1 MNFDSADWKNIEY
14 NHGNHFD
21 GSNFTAPI
29 KGIYSFLTTIKQRS
43 YQFGRI
49 RCYVNNKVIALA
61 ERTNST
67 DIKTDIN
74 MNAGQI
80 LLPIT
85 LELKKDDIVTIR
97 IGGDLYNITDP
108 QTTYF
113 EGRLV
118 SVINE

>member
-49 RCYVNNKVIALA
+49 RCYVNNKEIALVY
-61 ERTNST
+61 
-67 DIKTDIN
+67 IKTDIN

-80 LLPIT
+80 LFPIT
-85 LELKKDDIVTIR
+85 LELKKDDIVNIR